1 MRRTSESLNEYF
13 GYDLLIHQCART
25 WCWKRRD
32 PQRLV
37 PRIYWRLMIFGCDWC
52 QDVMLCVEIHVTPH
66 AQYRLKWQF
75 DVEHDVWLWL
85 FVLEFFVCI
94 LCNYERVMCFCLHC
108 TPDTII
114 SFENY
119 NPGIT
124 ESGGPWR
131 CAELLPQLHLSL
143 NQANRFDFHLFKDVG
158 AFSTFSFRLFRYRD
172 YCYVHVHMFQILV
185 S

>member
-1 MRRTSESLNEYF
+1 
-13 GYDLLIHQCART
+13 
-25 WCWKRRD
+25 
-32 PQRLV
+32 
-37 PRIYWRLMIFGCDWC
+37 
-52 QDVMLCVEIHVTPH
+52 
-66 AQYRLKWQF
+66 
-75 DVEHDVWLWL
+75 
-85 FVLEFFVCI
+85 
-94 LCNYERVMCFCLHC
+94 MCFCLHC

-172 YCYVHVHMFQILV
+172 YCYAHVHLFSDTRTLIIVKQLYEYVKDIFLLQPNANVTFTIGLLCIPLCSLTSSVTRWLLIISFWQLLTFLTRHRNGVIREFLV

>member
-1 MRRTSESLNEYF
+1 
-13 GYDLLIHQCART
+13 
-25 WCWKRRD
+25 
-32 PQRLV
+32 
-37 PRIYWRLMIFGCDWC
+37 
-52 QDVMLCVEIHVTPH
+52 
-66 AQYRLKWQF
+66 
-75 DVEHDVWLWL
+75 
-85 FVLEFFVCI
+85 
-94 LCNYERVMCFCLHC
+94 MCFCLHC

-158 AFSTFSFRLFRYRD
+158 AFSTFSFRLVRYRD
-172 YCYVHVHMFQILV
+172 YCYVHVHIFSDTRTLIIVKQLCEYVKRYIFVAAECQRNFHHWFTMYSFMFTDQFCYTLTSNNLFLTASDI
-185 S
+185 SYTTS